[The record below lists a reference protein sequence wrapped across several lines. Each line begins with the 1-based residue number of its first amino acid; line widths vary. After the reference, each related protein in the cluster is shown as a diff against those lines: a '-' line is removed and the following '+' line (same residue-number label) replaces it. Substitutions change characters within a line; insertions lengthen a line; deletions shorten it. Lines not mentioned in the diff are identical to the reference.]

1 MKCIYRYG
9 RTKMKLKNITIS
21 KKIIAVSLLL
31 TILPVAIVGFYA
43 YEQTA
48 SAIRVQLNERLDDQ
62 AFLEEQYIEAVFTG
76 AQESLDIGIKIAH
89 SQLQYRGNPAITDG
103 KMMLGE
109 EYIVNND
116 YIVVDEIKGETGADI
131 TIFQV
136 RDGSAVRIST
146 TLTNE
151 NGNRIVGTSLPEDI
165 YNTVVNRGQTFR
177 GRADVLGEWYL
188 TVYEPLK
195 DNSGKTIGVL
205 FIGLPEEHYRQLIK
219 DQMSD
224 ITIGETGYMY
234 VMDSKGDLIIHP
246 ELEGDNVY
254 SNDFAKEIISRK
266 EGNIVYEWNGRDKMM
281 SYAYYEPNDWYIV
294 TGTYIDEFEAPVVAI
309 RNSIIAAVLAFVV
322 LGGGVAF
329 LVSRSI
335 SGGIQ
340 KIVSD
345 FKKIS
350 DDAMEGRINTRAE
363 TDVDIDFT
371 AIPKGLNEILDS
383 MTQVINL
390 VSKSANTVASTAE
403 EMSASIEE
411 MTSASTQISTTVGEI
426 AKGAQEQSGRA
437 DQVAHTMNDM
447 TIGVQDIASNAQQA
461 AEAAMAASEFIRNVG
476 KQSQDMLIQM
486 SEIQTATNDSASVI
500 KDLEGKS
507 RKIGEI
513 AELITNIADQTNL
526 LALNAAIEAARAG
539 EHGRGFAVV
548 ADEVRKLAEDSRKAA
563 AQISGLLIGI
573 RDGTHAAVSSME
585 TGTQTVSS
593 GVQALNHTVDAVQ
606 KIVEE
611 SNKVAL
617 MAQNIAA
624 AAEEQSA
631 SIQEITATVDEVA
644 SISQEAAA
652 GTEETSAAMEQQNA
666 SMLELAKSSQ
676 ELSQMAIEMQ
686 RMVAKYLS
694 E

>member
-1 MKCIYRYG
+1 
-9 RTKMKLKNITIS
+9 MKLKNITIS

-31 TILPVAIVGFYA
+31 TILPVAIVGSYA

-48 SAIRVQLNERLDDQ
+48 SAIRDQLHERLDDQ
-62 AFLEEQYIEAVFTG
+62 VFLEEHYVDAVF
-76 AQESLDIGIKIAH
+76 SIAAENLQTDLGVARTELH
-89 SQLQYRGNPAITDG
+89 SHGSPAIVDG
-103 KMMLGE
+103 RMVLGE
-109 EYIVNND
+109 NYVVNNNFAMTD
-116 YIVVDEIKGETGADI
+116 NIKKQVGGEV

-136 RDGSAVRIST
+136 MEGTATRIST
-146 TLTNE
+146 TITNE
-151 NGNRIVGTSLPEDI
+151 NGNRAVGTTLSSTV
-165 YNTVVNRGQTFR
+165 YNDVVNRGQTYT
-177 GRADVLGEWYL
+177 GRADVLGSWYISA
-188 TVYEPLK
+188 YEPIK
-195 DNSGKTIGVL
+195 DNSGKIIGVL
-205 FIGLPEEHYRQLIK
+205 FIGLPEEHYRQIIK
-219 DQMSD
+219 EQMSE

-234 VMDSKGDLIIHP
+234 VMDSKGDMIIHP
-246 ELEGDNVY
+246 ELEGQNIY
-254 SNDFAKEIISRK
+254 SYDFAKEMVSK
-266 EGNIVYEWNGRDKMM
+266 KNGEIVYEWYGRDKMM
-281 SYAYYEPNDWYIV
+281 SYTYYEPTDWIIV
-294 TGTYIDEFEAPVVAI
+294 SGTYIDEFEAPVVAI

-350 DDAMEGRINTRAE
+350 DDAMEGKINTRAE

-447 TIGVQDIASNAQQA
+447 TTGVQDIAGNAQQA

-507 RKIGEI
+507 KKIGEI

-593 GVQALNHTVDAVQ
+593 GVQALNHTVEAVQ

-686 RMVAKYLS
+686 QMVAKYLS

>member
-1 MKCIYRYG
+1 
-9 RTKMKLKNITIS
+9 MKLKNITIS

-31 TILPVAIVGFYA
+31 TILPVAIVGSYA

-48 SAIRVQLNERLDDQ
+48 SAIRDQLHERLDDQ
-62 AFLEEQYIEAVFTG
+62 VFLEEHYVDAVF
-76 AQESLDIGIKIAH
+76 SIAAENLQTDLGVARTELH
-89 SQLQYRGNPAITDG
+89 SHGSPAIVDG
-103 KMMLGE
+103 RMVLGE
-109 EYIVNND
+109 NYVVNNNFAMTD
-116 YIVVDEIKGETGADI
+116 NIKKQVGGEV

-136 RDGSAVRIST
+136 MEGTATRIST
-146 TLTNE
+146 TITNE
-151 NGNRIVGTSLPEDI
+151 NGNRAVGTTLSSTV
-165 YNTVVNRGQTFR
+165 YNDVVNRGQTYT
-177 GRADVLGEWYL
+177 GRADVLGSWYISA
-188 TVYEPLK
+188 YEPIK
-195 DNSGKTIGVL
+195 DNSGKIIGVL
-205 FIGLPEEHYRQLIK
+205 FIGLPEEHYRQIIK
-219 DQMSD
+219 EQMSE

-234 VMDSKGDLIIHP
+234 VMDSKGDMIIHP
-246 ELEGDNVY
+246 ELEGQNIY
-254 SNDFAKEIISRK
+254 SYDFAKEMVSK
-266 EGNIVYEWNGRDKMM
+266 KNGEIVYEWYGRDKMM
-281 SYAYYEPNDWYIV
+281 SYTYYEPTDWIIV
-294 TGTYIDEFEAPVVAI
+294 SGTYIDEFEAPVVAI

-350 DDAMEGRINTRAE
+350 DDAMEGKINTRAE

-447 TIGVQDIASNAQQA
+447 TTEVQDIAGNAQQA

-593 GVQALNHTVDAVQ
+593 GVQALNHTVEAVQ

>member
-1 MKCIYRYG
+1 
-9 RTKMKLKNITIS
+9 MKLKNITIS
-21 KKIIAVSLLL
+21 RKIIAVSLLL
-31 TILPVAIVGFYA
+31 TILPVAIVGIYA

-62 AFLEEQYIEAVFTG
+62 VFLEEQYIDAVFTG
-76 AQESLDIGIKIAH
+76 AQENIQVGINVAH
-89 SQLQYRGNPAITDG
+89 NEIYSYGSPAIIDG

-109 EYIVNND
+109 DHTVNSNSAIVD
-116 YIVVDEIKGETGADI
+116 DIKEETGGEV

-136 RDGSAVRIST
+136 KDGSATRISST
-146 TLTNE
+146 ITNE
-151 NGNRIVGTSLPEDI
+151 NGDRVIGTKLSDVI
-165 YNTVVNRGQTFR
+165 YDTVVTGGQTYH
-177 GRADVLGEWYL
+177 GRADVLGNWYL
-188 TVYEPLK
+188 AVYEPIR
-195 DNSGKTIGVL
+195 DNSGKIIGIL

-219 DQMSD
+219 EQIAD

-234 VMDSKGDLIIHP
+234 IMDSSGKVIIHP
-246 ELEGDNVY
+246 ELEGESLY
-254 SNDFAKEIISRK
+254 ANDFAKEMTAKK
-266 EGNIVYEWNGRDKMM
+266 EGDITYEWNGRDKMM
-281 SYAYYEPNDWYIV
+281 SYTYYAPNDWIIAS
-294 TGTYIDEFEAPVVAI
+294 GTYIDEFEAPVRAI
-309 RNSIIAAVLAFVV
+309 RDSLIIAILAFVIV
-322 LGGGVAF
+322 GGSVAF

-335 SGGIQ
+335 SGGIR
-340 KIVSD
+340 KIVAD

-350 DDAMEGRINTRAE
+350 DDAMEGKINTRAD

-371 AIPKGLNEILDS
+371 AIPKGLNEILNS
-383 MTQVINL
+383 MTDVISL
-390 VSKSANTVASTAE
+390 VSRSANNVASTAQ

-411 MTSASTQISTTVGEI
+411 ITASSTQISTTTGEI
-426 AKGAQEQSGRA
+426 AKGAQEQSGKSEE
-437 DQVAHTMNDM
+437 VAHTMNDM
-447 TIGVQDIASNAQQA
+447 TMGIQDIANNAQQA
-461 AEAAMAASEFIRNVG
+461 AEAAIAASEFIRNVG
-476 KQSQDMLIQM
+476 KQSEDMLLQMAAIQK
-486 SEIQTATNDSASVI
+486 ATDGSSTVI
-500 KDLEGKS
+500 KELDEKS

-563 AQISGLLIGI
+563 LQIAGLLIEI

-585 TGTQTVSS
+585 TGTKTVST
-593 GVQALNHTVDAVQ
+593 GVQALNHTVKAVQ
-606 KIVEE
+606 RIVDE

-624 AAEEQSA
+624 AAQEQSA
-631 SIQEITATVDEVA
+631 SIEEITATVDEVA

-676 ELSQMAIEMQ
+676 ELSEMASEMQ
-686 RMVAKYLS
+686 QMVAKYLS
-694 E
+694 K

>member
-1 MKCIYRYG
+1 
-9 RTKMKLKNITIS
+9 MKLKNITIS

-31 TILPVAIVGFYA
+31 TILPVAIVGSYA

-48 SAIRVQLNERLDDQ
+48 SAIKDQLHERLDDQ
-62 AFLEEQYIEAVFTG
+62 VFLEEHYVDAVF
-76 AQESLDIGIKIAH
+76 SIAAENLQTDLGVARTELH
-89 SQLQYRGNPAITDG
+89 SHGSPAIVDG
-103 KMMLGE
+103 RMVLGE
-109 EYIVNND
+109 NYVVNNNFAMTD
-116 YIVVDEIKGETGADI
+116 NIKKQVGGEV

-136 RDGSAVRIST
+136 MEGTATRIST
-146 TLTNE
+146 TITNE
-151 NGNRIVGTSLPEDI
+151 NGNRAVGTTLSSTV
-165 YNTVVNRGQTFR
+165 YNDVVNRGQTYT
-177 GRADVLGEWYL
+177 GRADVLGSWYISA
-188 TVYEPLK
+188 YEPIK
-195 DNSGKTIGVL
+195 DNSGKIIGVL
-205 FIGLPEEHYRQLIK
+205 FIGLPEEHYRQIIK
-219 DQMSD
+219 EQMSE

-234 VMDSKGDLIIHP
+234 VMDSKGDMIIHP
-246 ELEGDNVY
+246 ELEGQNIY
-254 SNDFAKEIISRK
+254 SYDFAKEMVSK
-266 EGNIVYEWNGRDKMM
+266 KNGEIVYEWYGRDKMM
-281 SYAYYEPNDWYIV
+281 SYTYYEPTDWIIV
-294 TGTYIDEFEAPVVAI
+294 SGTYIDEFEAPVVAI

-350 DDAMEGRINTRAE
+350 DDAMEGKINTRAE

-447 TIGVQDIASNAQQA
+447 TTGVQDIAGNAQQA

-507 RKIGEI
+507 KKIGEI

-593 GVQALNHTVDAVQ
+593 GVQALNHTVEAVQ

-686 RMVAKYLS
+686 QMVAKYLS

>member
-1 MKCIYRYG
+1 
-9 RTKMKLKNITIS
+9 MKLKNITIS

-48 SAIRVQLNERLDDQ
+48 SAIRVQLNERLDEQ
-62 AFLEEQYIEAVFTG
+62 VFLEEQYIDAIFSI
-76 AQESLDIGIKIAH
+76 AQENLLTDLNVARAEFYSHG
-89 SQLQYRGNPAITDG
+89 SPAIVDG
-103 KMMLGE
+103 KMVLGDS
-109 EYIVNND
+109 YAVNNNFA
-116 YIVVDEIKGETGADI
+116 IVDGIKNNIGGEV

-136 RDGSAVRIST
+136 KDGSATRIST
-146 TLTNE
+146 TVINE
-151 NGNRIVGTSLPEDI
+151 NGNRAIGTTVSDTV
-165 YNTVVNRGQTFR
+165 YNNVVNRGQTYT
-177 GRADVLGEWYL
+177 GRADVVGSWYISS
-188 TVYEPLK
+188 YEPIK
-195 DNSGKTIGVL
+195 DSSGKIIGIL
-205 FIGLPEEHYRQLIK
+205 FVGIPENHYRLQIK
-219 DQMSD
+219 EQMSH

-234 VMDSKGDLIIHP
+234 VMNSKGDLIIHP
-246 ELEGDNVY
+246 EIEGQNVY
-254 SNDFAKEIISRK
+254 AYDFAKEIIAKK
-266 EGNIVYEWNGRDKMM
+266 EGSIVYEWHGRDKMM
-281 SYAYYEPNDWYIV
+281 SYTYYEPKDWIIV
-294 TGTYIDEFEAPVVAI
+294 SGTYIDEFEAPVVAI

-350 DDAMEGRINTRAE
+350 DDAMEGKINTRAE

-447 TIGVQDIASNAQQA
+447 TTGVQDIAGNAQQA

-507 RKIGEI
+507 KKIGEI

-593 GVQALNHTVDAVQ
+593 GVQALNHTVEAVQ

-686 RMVAKYLS
+686 QMVAKYLS